1 MTPSHFNRILNNV
14 ERRLLPF
21 ENLNLNC
28 DKSEID
34 YLQLNVNPIK
44 TSLHIISMLK
54 QIEKQWQKSYLRA
67 SKLTSILQENTQKFL
82 KTRYFPQELLRQ
94 IKQIDIFGKTALTYL
109 EQHDAFKILET
120 NVLDSIMID
129 LWSSKLDTCGS
140 FFEMST
146 SMNIIRYW
154 WTDQTIDY
162 EKNHRFYSERRVQE
176 VRPHSFIFQKFCKSI
191 QLKFLIEILIWG
203 LLAIIFQYYT
213 TLYTSGTLEC
223 LNLWN
228 NYPDNIKAYYEILQ
242 AQKNGTSLNTPYF
255 QTYLK
260 YIEGNNTL
268 QKQTI
273 LEFSENLRTAQYV
286 MILQYMCALQAPLL
300 FVYTTYFQRKF

>member
-1 MTPSHFNRILNNV
+1 M
-14 ERRLLPF
+14 
-21 ENLNLNC
+21 
-28 DKSEID
+28 
-34 YLQLNVNPIK
+34 
-44 TSLHIISMLK
+44 
-54 QIEKQWQKSYLRA
+54 
-67 SKLTSILQENTQKFL
+67 
-82 KTRYFPQELLRQ
+82 
-94 IKQIDIFGKTALTYL
+94 
-109 EQHDAFKILET
+109 
-120 NVLDSIMID
+120 
-129 LWSSKLDTCGS
+129 
-140 FFEMST
+140 
-146 SMNIIRYW
+146 
-154 WTDQTIDY
+154 
-162 EKNHRFYSERRVQE
+162 
-176 VRPHSFIFQKFCKSI
+176 
-191 QLKFLIEILIWG
+191 IEILIWG

-286 MILQYMCALQAPLL
+286 MIL
-300 FVYTTYFQRKF
+300 